1 MGGAQPT
8 TFRRMLV
15 NTCQD
20 KFEDM
25 MIAEETDEQREKKEK
40 MDPEELKEYMI
51 KQKRSALATMKFIGH
66 LFLRQLL
73 AAAVIRQVVG
83 DLLNNEPPELQVEY
97 ALELLQAVGPRFE
110 ETEKDKHQLSIIL
123 DRLNALK
130 VMKGADGKACLS
142 KRVQFQIQDLV
153 DLRAN
158 KWKGRGFKETAKTMD
173 EVREQA
179 EAEEHAQNSQ
189 AKGGHHRGGGGGH
202 HGGGGYGRHR

>member
-1 MGGAQPT
+1 
-8 TFRRMLV
+8 
-15 NTCQD
+15 
-20 KFEDM
+20 M

-40 MDPEELKEYMI
+40 MEPEELKEFLI

-130 VMKGADGKACLS
+130 VMKGA
-142 KRVQFQIQDLV
+142 
-153 DLRAN
+153 
-158 KWKGRGFKETAKTMD
+158 
-173 EVREQA
+173 
-179 EAEEHAQNSQ
+179 
-189 AKGGHHRGGGGGH
+189 
-202 HGGGGYGRHR
+202 